1 MPTRQAPA
9 HRRGVTLLVQPAGM
23 IQTLYTELLD
33 LTRLGRLT
41 LRRISRIEF
50 NHRRQR
56 WQVLNACGKRLHTA
70 TSRQACLDWEQAHF
84 GVRP

>member
-1 MPTRQAPA
+1 MSAPA
-9 HRRGVTLLVQPAGM
+9 VLKVQRSGK
-23 IQTLYTELLD
+23 IQGLYTELLD

-56 WQVLNACGKRLHTA
+56 WQVLNPRGKRLHSA
-70 TSRQACLDWEQAHF
+70 PSRQACLDWEQAHF
-84 GVRP
+84 GVQP

>member
-1 MPTRQAPA
+1 MPARQASA
-9 HRRGVTLLVQPAGM
+9 HHRGVTLLIQPKGK
-23 IQTLYTELLD
+23 IHTLYTELLD

-56 WQVLNACGKRLHTA
+56 WQVLNSRGKRLHSA
-70 TSRQACLDWEQAHF
+70 SSRQACLDWEQAHF
-84 GVRP
+84 GVQP

>member
-1 MPTRQAPA
+1 
-9 HRRGVTLLVQPAGM
+9 VTLLIRPAGKV
-23 IQTLYTELLD
+23 QGLYTELLD

-56 WQVLNACGKRLHTA
+56 WQVLNSRGKRLHSA
-70 TSRQACLDWEQAHF
+70 ISRQACLDWEQAHF
-84 GVRP
+84 GVHP

>member
-1 MPTRQAPA
+1 MPARQASA
-9 HRRGVTLLVQPAGM
+9 HHRGVTLLVRPAGK
-23 IQTLYTELLD
+23 IQGLYTELLD

-56 WQVLNACGKRLHTA
+56 WQVLNPHGKRLHSA
-70 TSRQACLDWEQAHF
+70 ASRQACLDWEQAHF
-84 GVRP
+84 GVKP

>member
-1 MPTRQAPA
+1 MPTRQASA
-9 HRRGVTLLVQPAGM
+9 HHRGVTLLVRPAGK
-23 IQTLYTELLD
+23 IQGLYTELLD

-50 NHRRQR
+50 NNRRQC
-56 WQVLNACGKRLHTA
+56 WQVLNPRGKRLHSA

-84 GVRP
+84 GVQP

>member
-1 MPTRQAPA
+1 MPARQASA
-9 HRRGVTLLVQPAGM
+9 HRRGVTLVIRPTGK
-23 IQTLYTELLD
+23 IQGLYTELLD

-56 WQVLNACGKRLHTA
+56 WQVLNQKGKRLFSAST
-70 TSRQACLDWEQAHF
+70 RQACLDWEQQHF
-84 GVRP
+84 GIKP

>member
-1 MPTRQAPA
+1 MPPRQASA
-9 HRRGVTLLVQPAGM
+9 HHRNVTLLVQPAGT

-56 WQVLNACGKRLHTA
+56 WQVLNACGKRLHSA
-70 TSRQACLDWEQAHF
+70 ISRQACLDWEQAHF
-84 GVRP
+84 GVQP

>member
-1 MPTRQAPA
+1 MPTRQASA
-9 HRRGVTLLVQPAGM
+9 HRRGVTLLVQPAGKV
-23 IQTLYTELLD
+23 QGLYTELLD

-56 WQVLNACGKRLHTA
+56 WQVLNSRGKCLHSA

-84 GVRP
+84 GVQP

>member
-1 MPTRQAPA
+1 MPARKASP
-9 HRRGVTLLVQPAGM
+9 HRRDVTLLVRPAGKV
-23 IQTLYTELLD
+23 QGLYTELLD

-50 NHRRQR
+50 NHRRQC
-56 WQVLNACGKRLHTA
+56 WQVLNPRGKRLHSDI
-70 TSRQACLDWEQAHF
+70 SRQACLDWEQAHF

>member
-1 MPTRQAPA
+1 MPTRQASA
-9 HRRGVTLLVQPAGM
+9 HHRGVTLLIRPAGKV
-23 IQTLYTELLD
+23 QGLYTELLD

-56 WQVLNACGKRLHTA
+56 WQVLNSRGKRLHSA
-70 TSRQACLDWEQAHF
+70 ISRQACLDWEQAHF
-84 GVRP
+84 GVHP

>member
-1 MPTRQAPA
+1 MPTRQASA
-9 HRRGVTLLVQPAGM
+9 HHRGVTLLVRPAGK
-23 IQTLYTELLD
+23 IQGLYTELLD
-33 LTRLGRLT
+33 LTQLGRLT

-56 WQVLNACGKRLHTA
+56 WQVLNPRGKRLHSA
-70 TSRQACLDWEQAHF
+70 LSRQACLDWEQAHF

>member
-1 MPTRQAPA
+1 MPTRPASA
-9 HRRGVTLLVQPAGM
+9 HRRGVTLLIQPAGQ

-56 WQVLNACGKRLHTA
+56 WQVLSRNGKRLFSA
-70 TSRQACLDWEQAHF
+70 SSRQACLDWEQAHF
-84 GVRP
+84 GVQP